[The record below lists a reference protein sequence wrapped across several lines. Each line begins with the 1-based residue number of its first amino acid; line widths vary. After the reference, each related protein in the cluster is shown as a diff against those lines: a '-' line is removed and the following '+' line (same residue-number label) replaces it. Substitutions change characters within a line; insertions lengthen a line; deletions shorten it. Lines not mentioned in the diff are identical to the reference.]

1 MVTAITWNSRSPQGS
16 RRASKLG
23 LSFKTC
29 EAEEILTFRAPTC
42 CPDVA

>member
-16 RRASKLG
+16 SSASKLG

-29 EAEEILTFRAPTC
+29 EAEEILTFVVATR